1 MIQSDLR
8 LGTPGNHRAQSLAR
22 TNIHVPQM
30 SQYRSVKVPVVVLE
44 QHQMWQSTWNV
55 IRFQCRLLDEKFM
68 NKLFVISI
76 SPFATYSV
84 ELPHFLQRN
93 SKTILIYQNNFHQDW
108 DSGLIEKCTW
118 GNIVMK
124 RMDSFPV
131 DASLDLASLF
141 SQRLFAI
148 AFQILCRLYRNIS

>member
-44 QHQMWQSTWNV
+44 QQHMWQSTWNV

-84 ELPHFLQRN
+84 ELAHFLQAILRRYSFSKLTFTKIETPTSLRN
-93 SKTILIYQNNFHQDW
+93 VL
-108 DSGLIEKCTW
+108 GE
-118 GNIVMK
+118 
-124 RMDSFPV
+124 
-131 DASLDLASLF
+131 
-141 SQRLFAI
+141 
-148 AFQILCRLYRNIS
+148 ILCWKEWSPFLWMQVLTWPLSFHSVSLR